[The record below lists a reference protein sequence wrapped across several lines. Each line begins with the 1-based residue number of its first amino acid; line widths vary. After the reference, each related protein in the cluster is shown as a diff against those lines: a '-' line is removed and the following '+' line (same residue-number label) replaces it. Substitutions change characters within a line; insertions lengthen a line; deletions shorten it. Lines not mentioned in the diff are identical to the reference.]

1 MGRGNLARVSRLM
14 PAKSRTGAKQRRD
27 DAHTRAVQIKKKAT
41 RDALLKP
48 LAKKLI
54 ALLGLGD

>member
-1 MGRGNLARVSRLM
+1 M

-48 LAKKLI
+48 LAKKLV